1 MSTISVPPMAVR
13 HPSDLAAI
21 RQRKG
26 ISLQQIAEASKIS
39 IRYLQAIEE
48 GHFEKLP
55 GGIFATSY
63 IRQYARAIDVEE
75 ALLLARYRQP
85 D

>member
-1 MSTISVPPMAVR
+1 MSALSIPQVGHLP
-13 HPSDLAAI
+13 DLAAI
-21 RQRKG
+21 REQKG
-26 ISLQQIAEASKIS
+26 ISLQQIAATSKIS
-39 IRYLQAIEE
+39 MRYLQAIEA
-48 GHFEKLP
+48 GRFEKLP

-75 ALLLARYRQP
+75 ATLLAWYRQP